1 MIMVKR
7 AGLLALCSLLLAG
20 VVSGAPALDAEG
32 QNIQRRQY
40 YYDEQE
46 SIADQS
52 ANDPIGATNK
62 VLKMPHLG
70 DTDAATFHKKKY
82 GALVSSEY
90 GDDSQVPWFD
100 NGDFPFIQTANAA
113 ASGDGWSWLP
123 GEFEGFEMKH
133 DLDISTGST
142 KITQPYYAMTGVNNN
157 QVKRVLISLPGLHR
171 DSWKYANLFYNALRY
186 VQDKNKYGVEEGDVL
201 IVAPVVLNLDDQAA
215 GGTNG
220 DDSDWAVYRKSNWEF
235 GGNTQSPKADH
246 SVSFYTAL
254 DKLIEKFLDK
264 DQYPNVEK
272 VVVAGHSLGGQ
283 AVQRYA
289 LLKHEKSYDDQVM
302 YWVGNPGAYT
312 WITSDRPTD
321 ADCGGS
327 TNQFPYGLESGS
339 TFPKYVQKM
348 FDDGQNSGDIVN
360 RFRSRKVRYAL
371 GLLDNGAGDTHCEAY
386 TQGAN
391 HLQRGANFV
400 KSLDDDGGFPDTHSV
415 SYVAGLSH
423 QDYPMIAAEPSLQ
436 YLFSES

>member
-1 MIMVKR
+1 MVK
-7 AGLLALCSLLLAG
+7 LVDLVLLCSLLLA
-20 VVSGAPALDAEG
+20 VAVSGAPAVDTQG
-32 QNIQRRQY
+32 QDLHRRQY
-40 YYDEQE
+40 SYDDQE

-52 ANDPIGATNK
+52 SDDPVGATKK
-62 VLKMPHLG
+62 VLKMPNLG
-70 DTDAATFHKKKY
+70 DTDSGTFHKKKY

-100 NGDFPFIQTANAA
+100 NGDFPFIQTVDDTAE
-113 ASGDGWSWLP
+113 DGWSFVP
-123 GEFEGFEMKH
+123 GEFHGFEMKY
-133 DLDISTGST
+133 DLDISSDST
-142 KITQPYYAMTGVNNN
+142 KITQPYYSMTGMNDS
-157 QVKRVLISLPGLHR
+157 QVKRVLISLPGLQR

-186 VQDKNKYGVEEGDVL
+186 VQAKNKFGVEEGDVL

-235 GGNTQSPKADH
+235 GGSTHSPKADH

-254 DKLIEKFLDK
+254 DKLIEKYLDK

-272 VVVAGHSLGGQ
+272 IVLAGHSLGGQ

-289 LLKHEKSYDDQVM
+289 LLKHEKSYDDQIM

-312 WITSDRPTD
+312 WLTSDRPTD
-321 ADCGGS
+321 ADCGDS
-327 TNQFPYGLESGS
+327 VNEFPYGLGSSS

-348 FDDGQNSGDIVN
+348 FDDGQNAGDLVN
-360 RFRSRKVRYAL
+360 RFRSRKVRYAF

-400 KSLDDDGGFPDTHSV
+400 KNLDDNGGFPDSHSV